1 MDISDSGFISPA
13 AFSANWQDITLLQ
26 QRNHNCLYTAS
37 RYGKRYVL
45 KGLSADCQSLT
56 DMLLLQQKEF
66 SLGITLSHP
75 NIAETY
81 FLEEVADC
89 GRCIV
94 MEYVDGIT
102 LAEWLATNPS
112 KSARQRVMLQL
123 LDALEYI
130 HSLQLVHHDLKS
142 SNILITRNGQ
152 NVKLIDF
159 GLSELDTTNPQN
171 DSQHDIQKFGQTLQ
185 LLDALKYI
193 HSLQLVH
200 HDLKS
205 SNILITRNGQN
216 VKLIDFGLSELD
228 TTNPQND
235 IQHDIQKFGEILQL
249 LFPSRYKSLRQ
260 QCQNGRFANMA
271 AIRLSIEKRQRRQK
285 YIPYIIAII
294 ILTISALLSIH
305 TYRLYQESE
314 QMAQVANE
322 YIQNQQRQEEML
334 EKMNLHVNYAIES
347 IKQATQAIPTYY
359 EIIQH
364 PILIDTW
371 NKQQQIRDSIA
382 NEYIDDPVFY
392 RQYIDMWTL
401 SYSEKLQQ
409 LYDQW
414 AKTKPKY

>member
-13 AFSANWQDITLLQ
+13 AFSTEWQSIALLQ

-45 KGLSADCQSLT
+45 KGLSADSQSLT
-56 DMLLLQQKEF
+56 DMQLLQQKEF
-66 SLGITLSHP
+66 SLGIMLSHP

-81 FLEEVADC
+81 SLEEVADC

-112 KSARQRVMLQL
+112 HSARQRAMLQL
-123 LDALEYI
+123 LDALE
-130 HSLQLVHHDLKS
+130 
-142 SNILITRNGQ
+142 
-152 NVKLIDF
+152 
-159 GLSELDTTNPQN
+159 
-171 DSQHDIQKFGQTLQ
+171 
-185 LLDALKYI
+185 YI

-249 LFPSRYKSLRQ
+249 LFPSRYKRLRQ

-285 YIPYIIAII
+285 YIPYVIAII
-294 ILTISALLSIH
+294 VLIISALLSVH
-305 TYRLYQESE
+305 TYRIYQESE

-322 YIQNQQRQEEML
+322 YAQQKQREEEM
-334 EKMNLHVNYAIES
+334 IEQ
-347 IKQATQAIPTYY
+347 IYRLIDQ
-359 EIIQH
+359 EIELLQSVADKSTSYFSYTQH
-364 PILIDTW
+364 PLYMGIWAL
-371 NKQQQIRDSIA
+371 QAQVRDSLA
-382 NEYIDDPVFY
+382 NCYADNPDLKHKCIEIWVQEFGTRVMQIDSQVK
-392 RQYIDMWTL
+392 Q
-401 SYSEKLQQ
+401 S
-409 LYDQW
+409 
-414 AKTKPKY
+414 KPIH

>member
-13 AFSANWQDITLLQ
+13 AFSTEWQSIALLQ

-45 KGLSADCQSLT
+45 KGLSADSQSLT

-66 SLGITLSHP
+66 SLGITLNHP

-81 FLEEVADC
+81 SLEEVADC

-112 KSARQRVMLQL
+112 HLARQRAMLQL
-123 LDALEYI
+123 LDAL
-130 HSLQLVHHDLKS
+130 
-142 SNILITRNGQ
+142 
-152 NVKLIDF
+152 
-159 GLSELDTTNPQN
+159 
-171 DSQHDIQKFGQTLQ
+171 
-185 LLDALKYI
+185 AYI

-235 IQHDIQKFGEILQL
+235 IQHDIQKFGQILQL
-249 LFPSRYKSLRQ
+249 LFPSRYKRLRQ

-271 AIRLSIEKRQRRQK
+271 AIRLSIEKRQRCQK

-305 TYRLYQESE
+305 TYCLYQESE

-322 YIQNQQRQEEML
+322 YAQQKQREEEM
-334 EKMNLHVNYAIES
+334 IEQ
-347 IKQATQAIPTYY
+347 IYRLINQ
-359 EIIQH
+359 EIEQLQSVADKSTSYFSYTQH
-364 PILIDTW
+364 PLYMGIWAL
-371 NKQQQIRDSIA
+371 QAQVRDSLA
-382 NEYIDDPVFY
+382 NCYADSPDLKHKCIEIWVQEFGTRVMQIDSQVK
-392 RQYIDMWTL
+392 Q
-401 SYSEKLQQ
+401 S
-409 LYDQW
+409 
-414 AKTKPKY
+414 KPIH

>member
-13 AFSANWQDITLLQ
+13 AFSAEWQDITLLQ

-112 KSARQRVMLQL
+112 HSARQRVMLQL

-171 DSQHDIQKFGQTLQ
+171 DIQHDIQKFGQTLQ
-185 LLDALKYI
+185 LL
-193 HSLQLVH
+193 
-200 HDLKS
+200 
-205 SNILITRNGQN
+205 
-216 VKLIDFGLSELD
+216 
-228 TTNPQND
+228 
-235 IQHDIQKFGEILQL
+235 
-249 LFPSRYKSLRQ
+249 FPSHYKRLRQ

-294 ILTISALLSIH
+294 ILIISALLSVH
-305 TYRLYQESE
+305 TYRIYQESE

-322 YIQNQQRQEEML
+322 YAQKQQREQEMIAQIHRLVDL
-334 EKMNLHVNYAIES
+334 ETERLQYIADTSASYVVFCQQLQNLWESQAQVRDSLANCYADNTDL
-347 IKQATQAIPTYY
+347 KYRCV
-359 EIIQH
+359 EIWVQEFGTRVMQ
-364 PILIDTW
+364 IDTQV
-371 NKQQQIRDSIA
+371 KQ
-382 NEYIDDPVFY
+382 
-392 RQYIDMWTL
+392 
-401 SYSEKLQQ
+401 
-409 LYDQW
+409 
-414 AKTKPKY
+414 TKPLY

>member
-1 MDISDSGFISPA
+1 MDISDSGFISPT
-13 AFSANWQDITLLQ
+13 AFSTDWQDVTLLQ
-26 QRNHNCLYTAS
+26 QRSHNCLYTAF

-81 FLEEVADC
+81 SLEEVADC

-112 KSARQRVMLQL
+112 YSARQRAMLQL

-171 DSQHDIQKFGQTLQ
+171 DIQHDIQKFGQTLQ
-185 LLDALKYI
+185 LL
-193 HSLQLVH
+193 
-200 HDLKS
+200 
-205 SNILITRNGQN
+205 
-216 VKLIDFGLSELD
+216 
-228 TTNPQND
+228 
-235 IQHDIQKFGEILQL
+235 
-249 LFPSRYKSLRQ
+249 FPARYKRLRQ

-271 AIRLSIEKRQRRQK
+271 AIRLFIEKRQRRQK

-294 ILTISALLSIH
+294 ILIISALLSVH

-322 YIQNQQRQEEML
+322 YAQKQQREQEM
-334 EKMNLHVNYAIES
+334 IE
-347 IKQATQAIPTYY
+347 
-359 EIIQH
+359 
-364 PILIDTW
+364 
-371 NKQQQIRDSIA
+371 QIHRLLDA
-382 NEYIDDPVFY
+382 E
-392 RQYIDMWTL
+392 T
-401 SYSEKLQQ
+401 EKLQYIADNAMSYVAFYQ
-409 LYDQW
+409 QFLDFWTAHAQVRDSLANCYADDIDLKYQCIEIW
-414 AKTKPKY
+414 TQEFGTRMLQISEQVQQTKPLQ

>member
-13 AFSANWQDITLLQ
+13 AFSAEWQSIALLQ

-45 KGLSADCQSLT
+45 KGLSADSQSLT

-81 FLEEVADC
+81 SLEEVADC

-112 KSARQRVMLQL
+112 HSARQRVMLQL
-123 LDALEYI
+123 LDALE
-130 HSLQLVHHDLKS
+130 
-142 SNILITRNGQ
+142 
-152 NVKLIDF
+152 
-159 GLSELDTTNPQN
+159 
-171 DSQHDIQKFGQTLQ
+171 
-185 LLDALKYI
+185 YI

-294 ILTISALLSIH
+294 VLIISALLSVH
-305 TYRLYQESE
+305 TYRIYQESE

-322 YIQNQQRQEEML
+322 YAQQKQREEEM
-334 EKMNLHVNYAIES
+334 IEQ
-347 IKQATQAIPTYY
+347 IYRLIDK
-359 EIIQH
+359 EIEQLQSVADKSTSYFSYTQH
-364 PILIDTW
+364 PLYMGIWAL
-371 NKQQQIRDSIA
+371 QAQVRDSLA
-382 NEYIDDPVFY
+382 NCYADNPDLKHKCIEIWVQEFGTRVMQIDSQVK
-392 RQYIDMWTL
+392 Q
-401 SYSEKLQQ
+401 S
-409 LYDQW
+409 
-414 AKTKPKY
+414 KPIH

>member
-13 AFSANWQDITLLQ
+13 AFSADWQDITLLQ
-26 QRNHNCLYTAS
+26 QRSHNCLYTAS

-56 DMLLLQQKEF
+56 DLLLLQQKEF
-66 SLGITLSHP
+66 SLGIALSHS

-81 FLEEVADC
+81 SLEQVEGC

-94 MEYVDGIT
+94 MEYVDGMT
-102 LAEWLATNPS
+102 LAEWLSTNPS
-112 KSARQRVMLQL
+112 HAARQRTMMQL
-123 LDALEYI
+123 LDALE
-130 HSLQLVHHDLKS
+130 
-142 SNILITRNGQ
+142 
-152 NVKLIDF
+152 
-159 GLSELDTTNPQN
+159 
-171 DSQHDIQKFGQTLQ
+171 
-185 LLDALKYI
+185 YI

-235 IQHDIQKFGEILQL
+235 IQHDIQKFGQMLQL
-249 LFPSRYKSLRQ
+249 LFPARYKRLRQ

-294 ILTISALLSIH
+294 ILIISALLSVH
-305 TYRLYQESE
+305 TYRIYQESE

-322 YIQNQQRQEEML
+322 YAQKQQREQEMIAQIHRLVDL
-334 EKMNLHVNYAIES
+334 ETERLQYIADTCASYVAFCQQYQNFWEQH
-347 IKQATQAIPTYY
+347 TQV
-359 EIIQH
+359 
-364 PILIDTW
+364 
-371 NKQQQIRDSIA
+371 RDSLVNCYA
-382 NEYIDDPVFY
+382 DDTDLKY
-392 RQYIDMWTL
+392 RCVDIWTQEFGTHML
-401 SYSEKLQQ
+401 QISEQVQQ
-409 LYDQW
+409 
-414 AKTKPKY
+414 TKPLQ

>member
-13 AFSANWQDITLLQ
+13 AFSADWQDITLLQ

-81 FLEEVADC
+81 SLEEVAEC

-112 KSARQRVMLQL
+112 HSARQRVMLQL

-171 DSQHDIQKFGQTLQ
+171 DIQHDIQKFGQM
-185 LLDALKYI
+185 
-193 HSLQLVH
+193 
-200 HDLKS
+200 
-205 SNILITRNGQN
+205 
-216 VKLIDFGLSELD
+216 
-228 TTNPQND
+228 
-235 IQHDIQKFGEILQL
+235 LQL
-249 LFPSRYKSLRQ
+249 LFPARYKRLRR
-260 QCQNGRFANMA
+260 QCQNGRFVNMA

-294 ILTISALLSIH
+294 ILIISALLSIH

-322 YIQNQQRQEEML
+322 YAQKQQREQEM
-334 EKMNLHVNYAIES
+334 IEQIYRLIDQEIERYQNS
-347 IKQATQAIPTYY
+347 IKSYDPMNPTFNPWESQAQV
-359 EIIQH
+359 
-364 PILIDTW
+364 
-371 NKQQQIRDSIA
+371 RDSLA
-382 NEYIDDPVFY
+382 NCYADNPDLKHKCIEIWVQEFGTRVMQIDSQVK
-392 RQYIDMWTL
+392 Q
-401 SYSEKLQQ
+401 
-409 LYDQW
+409 
-414 AKTKPKY
+414 TKPLH

>member
-13 AFSANWQDITLLQ
+13 AFSTEWQSIALLQ

-45 KGLSADCQSLT
+45 KGLSADSQSLT

-81 FLEEVADC
+81 SLEEVADC

-112 KSARQRVMLQL
+112 HSARQRVMLQL
-123 LDALEYI
+123 LDALE
-130 HSLQLVHHDLKS
+130 
-142 SNILITRNGQ
+142 
-152 NVKLIDF
+152 
-159 GLSELDTTNPQN
+159 
-171 DSQHDIQKFGQTLQ
+171 
-185 LLDALKYI
+185 YI

-260 QCQNGRFANMA
+260 QCQNGHFANMA

-285 YIPYIIAII
+285 YIPYIIATI
-294 ILTISALLSIH
+294 ILIISALLSIH

-322 YIQNQQRQEEML
+322 YAQKQQREQEMMAQIHRLVDL
-334 EKMNLHVNYAIES
+334 E
-347 IKQATQAIPTYY
+347 T
-359 EIIQH
+359 
-364 PILIDTW
+364 
-371 NKQQQIRDSIA
+371 
-382 NEYIDDPVFY
+382 
-392 RQYIDMWTL
+392 
-401 SYSEKLQQ
+401 EKLQYIADTSASYMVFCQQ
-409 LYDQW
+409 LQNLWESQAQVRDSLAECYSDNTDLKYRCVEIW
-414 AKTKPKY
+414 AQEFGTRVMQIDAQVKETKPLY

>member
-13 AFSANWQDITLLQ
+13 AFSTEWQSIALLQ

-45 KGLSADCQSLT
+45 KGLSADSQSLT
-56 DMLLLQQKEF
+56 DMQLLQQKEF
-66 SLGITLSHP
+66 SLGIMLSHP

-81 FLEEVADC
+81 SLEEVADC

-112 KSARQRVMLQL
+112 HSARQRAMLQL
-123 LDALEYI
+123 LDALE
-130 HSLQLVHHDLKS
+130 
-142 SNILITRNGQ
+142 
-152 NVKLIDF
+152 
-159 GLSELDTTNPQN
+159 
-171 DSQHDIQKFGQTLQ
+171 
-185 LLDALKYI
+185 YI

-249 LFPSRYKSLRQ
+249 LFPSRYKRLRQ

-285 YIPYIIAII
+285 YIPYVIAII
-294 ILTISALLSIH
+294 VLIISALLSVH
-305 TYRLYQESE
+305 TYRIYQESE

-322 YIQNQQRQEEML
+322 YAQQKQREEEM
-334 EKMNLHVNYAIES
+334 IEQ
-347 IKQATQAIPTYY
+347 IYRLIDQ
-359 EIIQH
+359 EIELLQSVADKSTSYFSYTQH
-364 PILIDTW
+364 PLYMGIWAL
-371 NKQQQIRDSIA
+371 QAQVRDSLA
-382 NEYIDDPVFY
+382 NCYADSPDLKHKCIEIWVQEFGTRVMQIDSQVK
-392 RQYIDMWTL
+392 Q
-401 SYSEKLQQ
+401 
-409 LYDQW
+409 
-414 AKTKPKY
+414 TKPLY

>member
-13 AFSANWQDITLLQ
+13 AFSADWQDITLLQ

-45 KGLSADCQSLT
+45 KGLSADSQSLT

-66 SLGITLSHP
+66 SLSITLSHP

-81 FLEEVADC
+81 SLEEVADC

-112 KSARQRVMLQL
+112 HSARQRVMLQL

-171 DSQHDIQKFGQTLQ
+171 DIQKFGQTLQ
-185 LLDALKYI
+185 LL
-193 HSLQLVH
+193 
-200 HDLKS
+200 
-205 SNILITRNGQN
+205 
-216 VKLIDFGLSELD
+216 
-228 TTNPQND
+228 
-235 IQHDIQKFGEILQL
+235 
-249 LFPSRYKSLRQ
+249 FPSRYKRLRQ
-260 QCQNGRFANMA
+260 QCQNGQFANIA
-271 AIRLSIEKRQRRQK
+271 TIRLSIEKRQRRQK

-294 ILTISALLSIH
+294 ILIISALLSIH
-305 TYRLYQESE
+305 TYCLYQESE
-314 QMAQVANE
+314 QMAQVAND
-322 YIQNQQRQEEML
+322 YAQKQQREQEMIEQLHRLVDL
-334 EKMNLHVNYAIES
+334 E
-347 IKQATQAIPTYY
+347 T
-359 EIIQH
+359 
-364 PILIDTW
+364 
-371 NKQQQIRDSIA
+371 
-382 NEYIDDPVFY
+382 
-392 RQYIDMWTL
+392 
-401 SYSEKLQQ
+401 EKLQYIADTSASYMVFCQQ
-409 LYDQW
+409 LQNLWESQSQVRDSLANCYADNTDLKYRCVEIW
-414 AKTKPKY
+414 AQEFGTRMQQIDAQVKETKPLY

>member
-1 MDISDSGFISPA
+1 MDISDSGFISPT
-13 AFSANWQDITLLQ
+13 AFSIDWQDITLLQ

-66 SLGITLSHP
+66 SLGIALSHS

-81 FLEEVADC
+81 SLEEVEGC

-112 KSARQRVMLQL
+112 HAARQRAMMQL
-123 LDALEYI
+123 LDALE
-130 HSLQLVHHDLKS
+130 
-142 SNILITRNGQ
+142 
-152 NVKLIDF
+152 
-159 GLSELDTTNPQN
+159 
-171 DSQHDIQKFGQTLQ
+171 
-185 LLDALKYI
+185 YI

-235 IQHDIQKFGEILQL
+235 IQHDIQKFGQMLQL
-249 LFPSRYKSLRQ
+249 LFPARYKRLRQ
-260 QCQNGRFANMA
+260 QCQNGQFANMA
-271 AIRLSIEKRQRRQK
+271 AIRLSIKKRQRRQK
-285 YIPYIIAII
+285 RSPYVVAII
-294 ILTISALLSIH
+294 ILIISALLSVH
-305 TYRLYQESE
+305 TYRIYQESE

-322 YIQNQQRQEEML
+322 YAQKHQREQEM
-334 EKMNLHVNYAIES
+334 IE
-347 IKQATQAIPTYY
+347 
-359 EIIQH
+359 
-364 PILIDTW
+364 
-371 NKQQQIRDSIA
+371 QIHRLVDA
-382 NEYIDDPVFY
+382 E
-392 RQYIDMWTL
+392 T
-401 SYSEKLQQ
+401 EKLQHIADNAMSYVAFNQ
-409 LYDQW
+409 QFLEFW
-414 AKTKPKY
+414 AAHALVRDSLANCYADDIDLKYQCVEIWTQEFGTRMMQISEQVQQTKPLQ